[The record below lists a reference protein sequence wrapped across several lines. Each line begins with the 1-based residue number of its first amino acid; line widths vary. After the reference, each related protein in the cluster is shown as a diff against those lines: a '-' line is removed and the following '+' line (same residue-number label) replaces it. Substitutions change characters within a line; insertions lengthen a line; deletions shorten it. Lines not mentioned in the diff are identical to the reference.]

1 MKLLVIAGFQP
12 VTKSNTTVTS
22 SSSIASSSS
31 SSSSSSSKH
40 NNNSYDKATL
50 ELVHYNPAILTLI
63 TQKVDTIV
71 NERKFSKM
79 KNIQSTT
86 PGLF

>member
-12 VTKSNTTVTS
+12 LTKSNTTVTS
-22 SSSIASSSS
+22 SSSIASA
-31 SSSSSSSKH
+31 SSKH
-40 NNNSYDKATL
+40 DNNSHDKATL

-79 KNIQSTT
+79 KNIQSKT

>member
-22 SSSIASSSS
+22 SSSIASASL
-31 SSSSSSSKH
+31 SSSSSSKH
-40 NNNSYDKATL
+40 NNNSYDNATL

-79 KNIQSTT
+79 KNIQSKT

>member
-22 SSSIASSSS
+22 SSSIA

>member
-12 VTKSNTTVTS
+12 LTKSNTTVTS
-22 SSSIASSSS
+22 SSSIASA
-31 SSSSSSSKH
+31 SSKH
-40 NNNSYDKATL
+40 DNNSYDKATL

-79 KNIQSTT
+79 KNIQSKT

>member
-22 SSSIASSSS
+22 SSSIASA
-31 SSSSSSSKH
+31 SSSSSSKH
-40 NNNSYDKATL
+40 DNNSYDKATL

-63 TQKVDTIV
+63 TQKVDAIV

-79 KNIQSTT
+79 KNIQSKT

>member
-22 SSSIASSSS
+22 SSSIASASA
-31 SSSSSSSKH
+31 SSKH
-40 NNNSYDKATL
+40 DNNSYDKATL

-79 KNIQSTT
+79 KNIQSKT
-86 PGLF
+86 PGLL

>member
-22 SSSIASSSS
+22 SSSIASASL
-31 SSSSSSSKH
+31 SSSSSKH
-40 NNNSYDKATL
+40 DNNSYDNATL

-79 KNIQSTT
+79 KNIQSKT